1 MYALGNVHVDGVAV
15 PAQKDCVDNSDNC
28 VGRRVAVTAVV
39 TVLLPDRRVRSTV
52 PTDLT
57 PVDESLAEALSA
69 ERERQRETL
78 TLIASENHASEAVL
92 RAQGSVLT
100 NNYAEGRP
108 GERYYAGCAHADEV
122 ERLAIERAR
131 ELFDTVHANVQPH
144 SGTQANLAAYEA
156 LLEPGD
162 SILSLE
168 LTSGG
173 HLSHGHDATAVA
185 THYEVEHYHVD
196 PETGR
201 LDYEAVAERARE
213 TNPDLLVSGYSA
225 YPRQVDWEQMQAI
238 AESADAA
245 HVADIAHLT
254 GLVATGVHPSPVGV
268 ADVVTCSTHKTIR
281 SGRGGMVMASEE
293 YAEAVDR
300 AVFPGCQ
307 GGPLLHN
314 VAGKAAGF
322 YEALQPEFEAY
333 ANQTVENATALG
345 ERLDGRGFDLVSGG
359 TDVHFVLLD
368 FQQSHPD
375 LTGQRAEEL
384 LEAVGVVCNKSTVP
398 GDRRNSTVT
407 SGVRLGTP
415 AITTRGFD
423 ADATRR
429 LADAIADVLDAP
441 EDDAVRENA
450 GEVVAGLCDRF
461 PVYE

>member
-1 MYALGNVHVDGVAV
+1 MYALGNVHVYGVDT

-28 VGRRVAVTAVV
+28 VGRRVTVAAVV
-39 TVLLPDRRVRSTV
+39 TELLPDPRVRSTV

-57 PVDESLAEALSA
+57 AVDESLADALSA

-108 GERYYAGCAHADEV
+108 GDRYYAGCEHADEV

-131 ELFDTVHANVQPH
+131 ELFDAPHANVQPH

-156 LLEPGD
+156 LLAPGD
-162 SILSLE
+162 RILSLE
-168 LTSGG
+168 LSDGG

-185 THYEVEHYHVD
+185 THYDVAHYHVD

-201 LDYEAVAERARE
+201 LDYEAVTERARE
-213 TNPDLLVSGYSA
+213 TDPDLLVSGYSA
-225 YPRQVDWEQMQAI
+225 YPRQIDWERLQAI
-238 AESADAA
+238 AESVDAV

-254 GLVATGVHPSPVGV
+254 GLVAADLYPSPVGV

-281 SGRGGMVMASEE
+281 SGRGGMIMASEE
-293 YAEAVDR
+293 YAKAVDR

-307 GGPLLHN
+307 GGPLMHN

-322 YEALQPEFEAY
+322 HEALQPAFESY
-333 ANQTVENATALG
+333 ADQIVENATT
-345 ERLDGRGFDLVSGG
+345 LDEQLSQRDFDLVSGG
-359 TDVHFVLLD
+359 TDVHFVLVD

-375 LTGQRAEEL
+375 LTGQRAEAA
-384 LEAVGVVCNKSTVP
+384 LEDAGIVCNKSTVP
-398 GDRRNSTVT
+398 GDRRKSTVT

-429 LADAIADVLDAP
+429 LAEAIADVLDAP
-441 EDDAVRENA
+441 DDETVRENA
-450 GEVVAGLCDRF
+450 GEVVTDLCDRF